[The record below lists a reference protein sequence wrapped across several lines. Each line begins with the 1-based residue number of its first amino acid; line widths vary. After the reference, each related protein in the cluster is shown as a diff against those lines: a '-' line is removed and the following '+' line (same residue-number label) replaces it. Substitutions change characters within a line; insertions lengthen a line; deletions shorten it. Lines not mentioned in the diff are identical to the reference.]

1 VSKLSLLVGMVV
13 AISFVSTISC
23 VDKEVPVTETYYDTE
38 YKTEYRTET
47 YTETEDIIVEKK
59 EGITSLTPEVKWQAH
74 LYGGWY
80 IMKAPGISTGGLPV
94 VRYYGYD
101 ISADRHS
108 ESHVKITYSYT
119 GLIPADT
126 YLHVHDLS
134 DAGQIV
140 LPTNFEFGQSGQY
153 ESAVVEGWDHYNYVQ
168 TAQELEWLESYHAI
182 VGEPDKPERLLAS
195 YEPGKNTYESECEDC
210 SVEFDAQGV
219 KEFAII
225 TRTESMGLFKTT
237 IKISRVQLIWTDVIT
252 EKRTVTKERQV
263 SCQVPYQVEKQ
274 RTVTKIKK
282 VPIWEA
288 MLTGG
293 APTTCVPGEEG
304 QTEYVNEEY
313 GFSVKYPSD
322 WVERPELVTSP
333 FHVAVFGVVDYTP
346 GIAIVAANA
355 DAPISVDWLIESY
368 QEMGNSNVKILSPL
382 TGTIL
387 ADGTKATTYKANY
400 IAASGYEVT
409 AFCLDTDKGNK
420 RIRLVVWTVEEY
432 VPYDEAKFSEIAHTL
447 RFTMED

>member
-1 VSKLSLLVGMVV
+1 MNKSSL
-13 AISFVSTISC
+13 FVSMAVVISLVFTLSC
-23 VDKEVPVTETYYDTE
+23 VSKEVPVTETYYE
-38 YKTEYRTET
+38 TEYRTES
-47 YTETEDIIVEKK
+47 YVETTKSGQEY
-59 EGITSLTPEVKWQAH
+59 ITPKWKQYIPGLYFPALEWSKLGAGSHLDGYEIDTAKVSKGQIKLVLSNSPQAT
-74 LYGGWY
+74 LWY
-80 IMKAPGISTGGLPV
+80 ILV
-94 VRYYGYD
+94 VNL
-101 ISADRHS
+101 
-108 ESHVKITYSYT
+108 T
-119 GLIPADT
+119 GLGPLPAANPQGVWWKSHWVH
-126 YLHVHDLS
+126 YL
-134 DAGQIV
+134 
-140 LPTNFEFGQSGQY
+140 NFIIIER
-153 ESAVVEGWDHYNYVQ
+153 E
-168 TAQELEWLESYHAI
+168 
-182 VGEPDKPERLLAS
+182 PERILYSAS
-195 YEPGKNTYESECEDC
+195 SDQHASKGIVFDVTG
-210 SVEFDAQGV
+210 VE
-219 KEFAII
+219 EFAVI
-225 TRTESMGLFKTT
+225 TCTPMIMGPVIEK
-237 IKISRVQLIWTDVIT
+237 VQLIWFK
-252 EKRTVTKERQV
+252 EVTKERQV
-263 SCQVPYQVEKQ
+263 PYQSEKQ
-274 RTVTKIKK
+274 RTVIEIKK
-282 VPIWEA
+282 IPFWEA